1 MRLFLQR
8 IMDANWGFAEA
19 RGREGTEIDAYPQ
32 IPSADRAGMD
42 GISGYA
48 PIRRTGSTGL
58 RDGHDAGGR
67 DLRVCTAY
75 VPWVDGISGYAPAG

>member
-1 MRLFLQR
+1 MHLFLRR
-8 IMDANWGFAEA
+8 IIDATWGFAGA
-19 RGREGTEIDAYPQ
+19 PRREGGGIGAYPQ